1 MHHKFNN
8 NNVNIEYNMII
19 CSTSNID
26 LIQGVVGYG
35 DPEGITDWR
44 ITNTASGSSG
54 TLNILNS
61 ISQTSKF
68 TILENGNVGISNINP
83 ASLLDVGGDVNITG
97 VYKRNNRDVI
107 GDTSNYVLSTSNILA
122 TRVLTEVGFGSN
134 YTSRLNTA
142 LSTRIDNTSNYVLTT
157 SNLLANRVSS
167 QWTNISTGIHYT
179 PTKITSSPSATT
191 IGSTSNFIYQVFTYD
206 KPIIEQ
212 KTSVSGWRLVR
223 FLPPT
228 ATEWHPINDNLVGTT
243 TYGTAYSTTT
253 AWSIPFGTFDEFVF
267 GTLNLQYWMQITKT
281 EAIGTNYSGIARS
294 IIKSSYSSTPYSAI
308 QYNRSGVPEDPWFS
322 IKDHLTGTSADQIVY
337 GENSY
342 AGLQTALVSVDGG
355 MGVWVR
361 NSADA
366 QIDVSRSSYN
376 VNFPENTL
384 CDILIVGGGGA
395 GGDSMGGGGGAGGV
409 VYAVSQTLLQ
419 GTYIVKVGRGGI
431 GGSTTEEQGT
441 AGVNQDGVESSLMNS
456 NGTSYISF
464 ALGGISQEMR
474 GYGGGGGGVYYA
486 ANNLDGRN
494 GGSGGGC
501 SEGNENALR
510 TPGSATQP
518 ATYWNGTAYVV
529 GGKAGRQNTTTV
541 QDYGAG
547 GGGGLGTLSAD
558 YRNGNDGVAISI
570 TGTSQFYAAGG
581 GAGQYIGSSTTAG
594 LGGSGIGGNG
604 RVWTGSAYAAAP
616 RNVATSGTNGT
627 GSGGGG
633 TPYTQAPVSV
643 AGSGGS
649 GIVIIRYISNTNIG
663 VGTANPASELHV
675 YDDTNNNTILKI
687 ENNYIDPVV
696 VYPNT
701 SLGPNL
707 PNTLYATVPS
717 GVTTGTIGDSDRFYI
732 FTTGSYTIPVP
743 AGITFDL
750 FMIGGGGSG
759 GNDCGGGGGA
769 GACITAF
776 NQIISAGSYTIT
788 VGAGGVA
795 TTGSQTNGNVGGD
808 TSLGS
813 LYVAKGGGA
822 GNGGGVSGGGGIG
835 GCSGGSSAIN
845 SAGFN
850 NTLTSTTN
858 VVNGVTNISPSTTA
872 TYAVLGTIGGNAV
885 AASVSGQFKAGG
897 GGGIGVKGTNGTG
910 SVCGT
915 GGSGIFEVTIN
926 SATYNLRSYF
936 TNNGTFGVQDGTTG
950 IYYIGGGGGGGGWTG
965 STGLTYISGGK
976 GGGGKGADAGT
987 AVISSSGAYF
997 SEEQATANTGSGG
1010 GGGAGFYARGGDG
1023 GSGLL
1028 IFRYRNIVGYTAV
1041 ETLESSKYY
1050 RTLTFTHTP
1059 NYPENP
1065 ANTSLLAWYRFNGD
1079 GLDYNPYSTKYNL
1092 TVNSGTPTYSSGT
1105 TADSFF
1111 QGRRYINT
1119 SAGSLRT
1126 TTLSLASRAFS
1137 VSAWTR
1143 KKISGGNY
1151 FVSQGT
1157 VFTTNTT
1164 VLLGTV
1170 GLNNSYA
1177 IAFHGN
1183 DLQSSTTYPSD
1194 TNTWVHV
1201 VYVVLPNYNRR
1212 IYRNGVLIAS
1222 DSNTSAP
1229 NAAGDLKFGANYGNN
1244 ALYENIDISDL
1255 RIYTN
1260 GLSATE
1266 VATLYNSYI
1275 NLEITD
1281 NYAVN
1286 FNKSTTL
1293 LVNSVSKTVNG
1304 LYNLSM
1310 GHINSSMLPAAGQA
1324 DTPLAS
1330 TAITSVAIK
1339 YEYTNTSSSLPNLI
1353 TVSGATS
1360 SIIGTTERAISFT
1373 YTSDSSGLTGQTL
1386 YSFTPTEDL
1395 WCDILVVGGGGGG
1408 GGNIAGGGGGGAV
1421 LFGTNLK
1428 INAGVTVSVKVA
1440 KGGTGATKG
1449 TNLNGT
1455 NGYDST
1461 IIINSIEYIAKG
1473 GGGGGSRA
1481 SGDLG
1486 QSGNAGGS
1494 GGGGSHSDNASY
1506 QGFGGVSNKN
1516 NYANFQS
1523 FGNNGG
1529 MGRPNY
1535 SGSAPTYG
1543 SGGGGGAGS
1552 VGSDFSYTTGGG
1564 NGGLGKEFISY
1575 FGTNVGHNGYFAG
1588 GGGGNTGFSGGNR
1601 GYGNGGLG
1609 LYGGGGNGGYD
1620 GPLEY
1625 SADDALINTGG
1636 GGGGA
1641 KYDGG
1646 TAEDT
1651 NGGHGG
1657 TGFVIIRYRRNRV
1670 QSAALELI
1678 RNPGAVLPNEL
1689 VVTSAT
1695 GAAIA
1700 GTTDR
1705 YISFPYT
1712 SDSAGL
1718 TGQTQYTLTTVE
1730 PLICDILVIGG
1741 GGGGG
1746 RRHGGGGGAGTL
1758 IYHKNIT
1765 LHGTYTIRVGKGGQG
1780 CQSSGSVTANTIGYS
1795 SQFIKSD
1802 NSQEY
1807 LATGGGNGGAG
1818 TIQASTTNGGG
1829 THTVNSSL
1837 TLNTGNKLNG
1847 QVISVVNKQY
1857 VNSLISPEGCRGNMG
1872 GIMTTAWKGGGGGGA
1887 GDAGMNHDEE
1897 ATVLDGYGGLGLAI
1911 DITGTLVIYAGGGN
1925 GSDYYGSVSQVFN
1938 PLYPTIQ
1945 SRGGGGFGSDTGTPQ
1960 NGLDGTGGGGGGQ
1973 GFDNVNGGNG
1983 GSGIVIIRYRKAN
1996 ANYKIGNYGGDF
2008 KIISSTPAADT
2019 DYIRITSAGSSIYNP
2034 TGSPQWSTTSDRR
2047 IKENIEKA
2055 SYTKCYDN
2063 INKLEL
2069 YRFNYIKDFNNINKD
2084 LKQLGYIAQEVN
2096 EIFPKAVTTQHFN
2109 NDNLSVPD
2117 LLTIDI
2123 TQINYSLYGTVKKL
2137 IEMYSDIEK
2146 QITMLEKLLNID
2158 TSTSNIDTSTSNLI
2172 ITDISTSN
2180 LIITDISTSNL
2191 IITDIST
2198 SNLDT
2203 LDTSTSNLDTSTS
2216 NLIITDNSTSNLDTS
2231 TSNLIITDNST
2242 SNLDTSTSNL
2252 IIIDTST
2259 SNLETSTSNLI
2270 IIDNSTSNLTE
2281 DAS

>member
-191 IGSTSNFIYQVFTYD
+191 IGSTSNFIYQVFTYTT
-206 KPIIEQ
+206 E
-212 KTSVSGWRLVR
+212 
-223 FLPPT
+223 T
-228 ATEWHPINDNLVGTT
+228 AGAGTGQT
-243 TYGTAYSTTT
+243 QY
-253 AWSIPFGTFDEFVF
+253 
-267 GTLNLQYWMQITKT
+267 TLNVPT
-281 EAIGTNYSGIARS
+281 G
-294 IIKSSYSSTPYSAI
+294 
-308 QYNRSGVPEDPWFS
+308 GV
-322 IKDHLTGTSADQIVY
+322 V
-337 GENSY
+337 
-342 AGLQTALVSVDGG
+342 
-355 MGVWVR
+355 
-361 NSADA
+361 
-366 QIDVSRSSYN
+366 
-376 VNFPENTL
+376 

-431 GGSTTEEQGT
+431 GGSTAEEQGT
-441 AGVNQDGVESSLMNS
+441 AGVNQDGKESSLMNS
-456 NGTSYISF
+456 DGSSYISLT
-464 ALGGISQEMR
+464 LGGVSQQLR
-474 GYGGGGGGVYYA
+474 GYGGGGGGVYYDISSI
-486 ANNLDGRN
+486 NGRN

-501 SEGNENALR
+501 SEKNADFAIN
-510 TPGSATQP
+510 TAGSATQP
-518 ATYWNGTAYVV
+518 ATYWNGSSYVV
-529 GGKAGRQNTTTV
+529 GGKAGRQNTTTA
-541 QDYGAG
+541 QDYQAG

-558 YRNGNDGVAISI
+558 YRNGNDGVAIDI

-616 RNVATSGTNGT
+616 RDVATSGTNGT

-633 TPYTQAPVSV
+633 TPYSQAPVSV

-663 VGTANPASELHV
+663 IGTANPASELHV

-776 NQIISAGSYTIT
+776 NQIISADSYTIT

-858 VVNGVTNISPSTTA
+858 VVNGVTNISPSTTT

-926 SATYNLRSYF
+926 STTYNLRSHF

-976 GGGGKGADAGT
+976 GGGGKGADAGS
-987 AVISSSGAYF
+987 AVISSQGAYF

-1092 TVNSGTPTYSSGT
+1092 TANSGTPTYSSGT

-1266 VATLYNSYI
+1266 VATLYNSYTS
-1275 NLEITD
+1275 LEITD

-1535 SGSAPTYG
+1535 SGSAPTYA

-1678 RNPGAVLPNEL
+1678 RNTGAGLPNEL

-1746 RRHGGGGGAGTL
+1746 KRGGAGGGAGAL
-1758 IYHKNIT
+1758 LYHKNTT
-1765 LHGTYTIRVGKGGQG
+1765 LNGTYTIRVGKGGLYG
-1780 CQSSGSVTANTIGYS
+1780 GLIEVNRGDSGSTGSDSSIIYNSTTI
-1795 SQFIKSD
+1795 
-1802 NSQEY
+1802 Y
-1807 LATGGGNGGAG
+1807 LAKGGGGGQGDSAD
-1818 TIQASTTNGGG
+1818 TNTSGGSSGGG
-1829 THTVNSSL
+1829 TWAGTAEGLSTNNIFNGSTV
-1837 TLNTGNKLNG
+1837 
-1847 QVISVVNKQY
+1847 SVVSNQY
-1857 VNSLISPEGCRGNMG
+1857 QNTLQSPEGCRGNIG
-1872 GIMTTAWKGGGGGGA
+1872 GNQLSNYKGGGGGGA
-1887 GDAGMNHDEE
+1887 GSAGMNHNPETTTD
-1897 ATVLDGYGGLGLAI
+1897 DGYGGLGLSI
-1911 DITGTLVIYAGGGN
+1911 DITGVSVVYAGGGN
-1925 GSDYYGSVSQVFN
+1925 GSDYLAGRGEEVGNQTQSFN
-1938 PLYPTIQ
+1938 PAYPTIQ
-1945 SRGGGGFGSDTGTPQ
+1945 SRGGGGYGSDSGTAQ

-1973 GFDNVNGGNG
+1973 GSDLAGTLAGSG

-2008 KIISSTPAADT
+2008 KIISSTSAADI
-2019 DYIRITSAGSSIYNP
+2019 DYIRITSTGSSIYNP

-2242 SNLDTSTSNL
+2242 SNLDTL
-2252 IIIDTST
+2252 DTST